1 MSPNVVV
8 RRFPAVGII
17 FLRVNT
23 AKQRLSMCG
32 RFALRL
38 PRAQIRHVPGH
49 DGLDVDEW
57 IDEEQFVPRYNIA
70 PRSQAPVL
78 RRGQG
83 PGGYVLH
90 TMKWGLVPHWS
101 KHEDK
106 TLSTTNA
113 RAENLVEGGGM
124 WASIKG
130 KKRCAVL
137 AQGYM
142 FYSLSS
148 CASLT
153 RPSYYEW
160 LTKGKDKFPHFTKP
174 RDGSAHL
181 STQSLQSPTD
191 NTSGQNT
198 PLWTFSIVTTE
209 ANKDFSW
216 LHDRQPVILSTR
228 AALDTWLNT
237 DFPAW
242 TPALTNLVRPYS
254 DSDHPLECYQVPKE
268 VGKVGTESPT
278 FIEPI
283 ATRKDGIQAMF
294 SKQAA
299 KSKLSQDSQK
309 RSRSPV
315 DVLDLTASPPASKKT
330 KINKHEDSDI
340 QVIEIPPT
348 PSKIKTKSSASQS
361 KSPSKQSKGKASSSN
376 MKLDSFFR
384 KA

>member
-1 MSPNVVV
+1 
-8 RRFPAVGII
+8 
-17 FLRVNT
+17 
-23 AKQRLSMCG
+23 
-32 RFALRL
+32 
-38 PRAQIRHVPGH
+38 
-49 DGLDVDEW
+49 
-57 IDEEQFVPRYNIA
+57 
-70 PRSQAPVL
+70 
-78 RRGQG
+78 
-83 PGGYVLH
+83 
-90 TMKWGLVPHWS
+90 MKWGLVPHWS

-142 FYSLSS
+142 FHSFSTAHLLHVPAITNGSPKAKTSFRISPNPATAASCSWLLSTTLSS
-148 CASLT
+148 S
-153 RPSYYEW
+153 
-160 LTKGKDKFPHFTKP
+160 K
-174 RDGSAHL
+174 AHL

-191 NTSGQNT
+191 NTSGQTT

-254 DSDHPLECYQVPKE
+254 DLNHPLDCYQVPKE

-348 PSKIKTKSSASQS
+348 PSKVPCETYT
-361 KSPSKQSKGKASSSN
+361 
-376 MKLDSFFR
+376 
-384 KA
+384 